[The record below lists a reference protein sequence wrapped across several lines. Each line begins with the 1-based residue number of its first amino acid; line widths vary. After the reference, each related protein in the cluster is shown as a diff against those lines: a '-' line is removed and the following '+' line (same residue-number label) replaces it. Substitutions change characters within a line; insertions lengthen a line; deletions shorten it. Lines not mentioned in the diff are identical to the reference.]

1 VRLTFKL
8 SAVLLLVAVLPVA
21 VSGVSSVF
29 IAKDAVK
36 HAAADSLDAE
46 ARHLAELAETTILGS
61 LDDLKQASLL
71 GLDRLSPAEQPGA
84 LWLIYRGDASRT
96 AVALLNGKSRDVVT
110 PPVFQQVVGSDAGLA
125 DHEAFSPAALEVF
138 ASHVPLDEALA
149 AGKAVGVPYVDVVRG
164 APFIVLAVRV
174 PGPQVAGKDG
184 VVEEQPWVVAVELSL
199 RRLNER
205 FVEAKDEGMV
215 AALTDLE
222 GRAVCHTDTA
232 QMLKRAP
239 MSSSPAMVAL
249 FSPDQPASGV
259 ANLNDDGDE
268 KLLAWARLGRLAGG
282 RDRTWGVVVERDRSA
297 ALSAVT
303 QLQRRVLFWVA
314 VALVLAVMAG
324 LVLARGLV
332 LPIEAL
338 TNVVNRFGRG
348 DENER
353 RVRATVT
360 GNDEIAALATT
371 FNGMADQIEARD
383 RALRAFNDELQQRVD
398 ERTAELKDAQNQ
410 LIDTQKMAAVGEL
423 GAGVAHEINNPL
435 AAVLGSAQLALLRS
449 DKADTR
455 VRPHLEDIEK
465 EALRIKD
472 IVESLLKLSQD
483 TSQQAM
489 GTVDLNAV
497 VEQCGAHPVEKG
509 AATRTASSSRSC
521 RRVAAGVGA
530 AVVERERG
538 DARRRYP
545 HHSHRYPRRKARASR
560 RRRHGAGGGGQPQ
573 RARLRAVFHHARGQ
587 WAQGHG
593 PGDRAPDRGRPRRPR
608 RPRERWGVQGLHGAP
623 ELPRESV
630 AFARVVRTT
639 TSIAIAAACKIPQAA
654 RCRSRSSTWCPC
666 ARAPPCLRHLPK
678 PQPSPSTSSALAI
691 NGTGSPNTTA
701 CQALR
706 RRHPRF

>member
-497 VEQCGAHPVEKG
+497 VEQAVALMARPII
-509 AATRTASSSRSC
+509 AARIQLKK
-521 RRVAAGVGA
+521 
-530 AVVERERG
+530 EL
-538 DARRRYP
+538 
-545 HHSHRYPRRKARASR
+545 
-560 RRRHGAGGGGQPQ
+560 Q
-573 RARLRAVFHHARGQ
+573 
-587 WAQGHG
+587 
-593 PGDRAPDRGRPRRPR
+593 
-608 RPRERWGVQGLHGAP
+608 P
-623 ELPRESV
+623 ELPRLRGRAGELQQALVQLLLNAKEAMPDGGTLTIRTDTLDGKLVRLVVEDTGQGV
-630 AFARVVRTT
+630 AANHKERAFEPFFTTRAGSGHKGMGLAIVHRIVADHAGRVVLESAGAFKGCTVRL
-639 TSIAIAAACKIPQAA
+639 SFPASQ
-654 RCRSRSSTWCPC
+654 SRS
-666 ARAPPCLRHLPK
+666 LV
-678 PQPSPSTSSALAI
+678 
-691 NGTGSPNTTA
+691 
-701 CQALR
+701 
-706 RRHPRF
+706 